1 MLLTALPMM
10 SASARRSRELAYDR
24 ASVRRRDV
32 NGYLHVDVSNIS
44 KANVCP
50 YFGREIP
57 GWQALGLDATK
68 VYYLYRDPGELER
81 GAKTFNNVPILS
93 VHEAVSADDYPD
105 DLVIGSTGTD
115 AAFVAPYLQ
124 NSLVIWPSGAQQDI
138 DSKRKYQLS
147 SSYRYRA
154 DMTPGTADG
163 LRFDG
168 VMRDIVGNH
177 VALVFEGRAGPD
189 VVVGDENMLKSR
201 TALMVSGAVAAMV
214 RPLLAQDA
222 KVDIASAL
230 EGVDAKSLA
239 ADGAPKSIAGKVV
252 ELVTPHLAADAQI
265 DPEAIEAGI
274 AAVQPAALAEDTIP
288 DPAPATKPVKKSTAT
303 VAADGTTEPTEE
315 PTGTETAMDAATVQ
329 AMVDKA
335 RTDTRNDVLAIEQAR
350 RDVEPLVGEVLGMDS
365 AAAIY
370 TFALDSAGFKA
381 DDLKDT
387 PTTALKAMVARE
399 VERTSRPVIAQDE
412 AAVKRANDTFAELYG
427 SN

>member
-1 MLLTALPMM
+1 MLLTALPQ
-10 SASARRSRELAYDR
+10 LAMDR

-50 YFGREIP
+50 YHGREIP
-57 GWQALGLDATK
+57 DWQALGLDPAK
-68 VYYLYRDPGELER
+68 VYYLYRDPAELAR
-81 GAKTFNNVPILS
+81 AAPSFNNLPLLSEHVP
-93 VHEAVSADDYPD
+93 VSDEDFPD
-105 DLVIGSTGTD
+105 HLVIGSTGTD

-124 NSLVIWPSGAQQDI
+124 NSLVFWPKAPQQAI
-138 DSKRKYQLS
+138 DAATKRELS

-154 DMTPGTADG
+154 DMTPGYAGG
-163 LRFDG
+163 LRYDG

-177 VALVFEGRAGPD
+177 VAHVFEGRVGPD

-201 TALMVSGAVAAMV
+201 TALMVSGAIAAMV

-222 KVDIASAL
+222 KLDIAPAL
-230 EGVDAKSLA
+230 EGVDARSLA
-239 ADGAPKSIAGKVV
+239 ADGAPKSIAGKIVD
-252 ELVTPHLAADAQI
+252 LVTPHLAADAQI
-265 DPEAIEAGI
+265 DPDAIEAGI
-274 AAVQPAALAEDTIP
+274 AAVQPAALAEDAIP
-288 DPAPATKPVKKSTAT
+288 HPAPAKKPAKKPTAT

-315 PTGTETAMDAATVQ
+315 DEGTETAMDAATVQ

-335 RTDTRNDVLAIEQAR
+335 RTDTRADVLAIAQAQ

-387 PTTALKAMVARE
+387 PVTALKAMVARE
-399 VERTSRPVIAQDE
+399 VERTAKPVIAQD
-412 AAVKRANDTFAELYG
+412 AKPAESKLAKIVPNLPPLIR
-427 SN
+427 S

>member
-1 MLLTALPMM
+1 MLLTA
-10 SASARRSRELAYDR
+10 LAYDR

-57 GWQALGLDATK
+57 DWQALGLDATK
-68 VYYLYRDPGELER
+68 VYYLYRDPVELER
-81 GAKTFNNVPILS
+81 GARTFNNVPILS

-154 DMTPGTADG
+154 DMTPGAVDG

-288 DPAPATKPVKKSTAT
+288 DPAPAKKPVKKPTAT
-303 VAADGTTEPTEE
+303 VAADGATDDGGSVIVEP
-315 PTGTETAMDAATVQ
+315 GETAMDAATVQ

-335 RTDTRNDVLAIEQAR
+335 RTDTRADVLAIAQAQ

-399 VERTSRPVIAQDE
+399 VERSAKPVVAHDAKPVE
-412 AAVKRANDTFAELYG
+412 SKLAAIVPNLPPLIR
-427 SN
+427 S